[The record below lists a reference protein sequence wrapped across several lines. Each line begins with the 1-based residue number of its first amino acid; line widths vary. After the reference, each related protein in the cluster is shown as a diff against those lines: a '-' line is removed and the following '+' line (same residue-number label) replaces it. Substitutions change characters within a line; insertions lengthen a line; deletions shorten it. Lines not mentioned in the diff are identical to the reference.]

1 MGGPDMAP
9 QPPPNARSTP
19 AKPWRSSTL
28 RQAPTPWAASD
39 HPAARPPRLAPSAVA
54 LVNRA
59 EGPPDPPPPAPPL
72 RGELRHEL
80 LDQVRRDR
88 EADRDGARRHAVA
101 AAPLARHVHE
111 RAAGVPRVDRGVGL
125 DEVEAGRRDREGRA
139 LAADDAERHTLL
151 QAERVAERQDELA
164 DPQTVRVAERQHGEV
179 RGAVDPDQGEVHA
192 VVAPHEAPGVAPS
205 VGEPHLDLLGALDH
219 VGVRHD
225 EPAPVDDE
233 ARAGRAPW
241 LVLLLP
247 PRLASRRAADGH
259 VHEPRLS
266 PRRPG

>member
-1 MGGPDMAP
+1 M
-9 QPPPNARSTP
+9 
-19 AKPWRSSTL
+19 
-28 RQAPTPWAASD
+28 
-39 HPAARPPRLAPSAVA
+39 
-54 LVNRA
+54 
-59 EGPPDPPPPAPPL
+59 
-72 RGELRHEL
+72 
-80 LDQVRRDR
+80 
-88 EADRDGARRHAVA
+88 
-101 AAPLARHVHE
+101 
-111 RAAGVPRVDRGVGL
+111 
-125 DEVEAGRRDREGRA
+125 
-139 LAADDAERHTLL
+139 
-151 QAERVAERQDELA
+151 AERQDELA

-192 VVAPHEAPGVAPS
+192 VVAAHEAPGVAPS

-259 VHEPRLS
+259 VHEPGLE
-266 PRRPG
+266 PRGQVREQRVDALELRRRAGIRARERTPTPGAGRAAAAEREHDDEQQGAHTDRSEPRHLDPPLHGAPPSIRR